1 MVFFDS
7 NALSLLSIVSV
18 GLLRGLFYYE
28 KMVLYFLKFLK
39 IFPDCML
46 HYIMKTTATMCLYIY
61 IFFTTFQS
69 GLTSAEKTSEP
80 EESRKL
86 QVWYIYALRS
96 VTSEKNKDKY

>member
-61 IFFTTFQS
+61 IIYNIS
-69 GLTSAEKTSEP
+69 GWLDF
-80 EESRKL
+80 SRENIWTRRIKEIAGMVHICFKISN
-86 QVWYIYALRS
+86 QWKEQR
-96 VTSEKNKDKY
+96 